1 MDFTIE
7 TYWNVEST
15 YLILNAVASLMGS
28 SDWVGALKF
37 IFLTAIMASLFVFA
51 LDRDLG
57 LSLIHIL

>member
-51 LDRDLG
+51 LDRD
-57 LSLIHIL
+57 